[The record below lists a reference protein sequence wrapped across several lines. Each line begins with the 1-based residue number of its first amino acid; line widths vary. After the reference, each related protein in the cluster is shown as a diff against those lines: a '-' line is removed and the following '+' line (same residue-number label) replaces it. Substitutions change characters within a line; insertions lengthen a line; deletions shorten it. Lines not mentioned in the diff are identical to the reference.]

1 MDFFAKLA
9 DNRIR
14 EAIEAGDFDDL
25 QGKGQPLNL
34 EDDSH
39 IPPELRMA
47 YKILK
52 NADCL
57 PPELVLRQEVVQ
69 LQDLV
74 AAMPDEAEK
83 LKQMRRLNFLMMKLN
98 MMRPVS
104 PRVAGARPLHSQG
117 PGTPGVE
124 EIAISSQPSAC
135 RVRTGATMAFAK
147 RSRRRLCHIFML
159 DVMQQGNVT
168 FAGPRAKTC
177 LPPTSYG

>member
-9 DNRIR
+9 ENRIL
-14 EAIEAGDFDDL
+14 EAIEAGEFDNL
-25 QGKGQPLNL
+25 RGKGQPLDLN
-34 EDDSH
+34 DDSH

-57 PPELVLRQEVVQ
+57 PPELALRQEVVQ

-83 LKQMRRLNFLMMKLN
+83 LKQMRRLNFLIMKLD

-104 PRVAGARPLHSQG
+104 PQLMEHELY
-117 PGTPGVE
+117 TPKVLE
-124 EIAISSQPSAC
+124 
-135 RVRTGATMAFAK
+135 
-147 RSRRRLCHIFML
+147 RLESKDHPK
-159 DVMQQGNVT
+159 N
-168 FAGPRAKTC
+168 
-177 LPPTSYG
+177 

>member
-9 DNRIR
+9 ENRIK
-14 EAIEAGDFDDL
+14 EAIEAGEFDNL
-25 QGKGQPLNL
+25 RGKGQPLDLN
-34 EDDSH
+34 DDSH

-57 PPELVLRQEVVQ
+57 PPELTLRQEVVQ

-83 LKQMRRLNFLMMKLN
+83 LKQMRRLNFLMMKLD

-104 PRVAGARPLHSQG
+104 AQLMEHELY
-117 PGTPGVE
+117 TPKVLE
-124 EIAISSQPSAC
+124 
-135 RVRTGATMAFAK
+135 
-147 RSRRRLCHIFML
+147 RLESKNHPK
-159 DVMQQGNVT
+159 N
-168 FAGPRAKTC
+168 
-177 LPPTSYG
+177 

>member
-57 PPELVLRQEVVQ
+57 PPELELRKEIVTLQE
-69 LQDLV
+69 LV
-74 AAMPDEAEK
+74 ASMEDEAEK
-83 LKQMRRLNFLMMKLN
+83 LLQMRRLNFLMMKMG

-104 PRVAGARPLHSQG
+104 AQIMEHELYAPKILEKLETKNKSQ
-117 PGTPGVE
+117 
-124 EIAISSQPSAC
+124 
-135 RVRTGATMAFAK
+135 RK
-147 RSRRRLCHIFML
+147 
-159 DVMQQGNVT
+159 
-168 FAGPRAKTC
+168 
-177 LPPTSYG
+177 

>member
-1 MDFFAKLA
+1 MQMEFFSRLA
-9 DNRIR
+9 ENRIR
-14 EAIEAGDFDDL
+14 EGIEAGEFDNL
-25 QGKGQPLNL
+25 AGKGQPLNL

-83 LKQMRRLNFLMMKLN
+83 LKQMRRLNFLMMKLS

-104 PRVAGARPLHSQG
+104 AQLLEHDLY
-117 PGTPGVE
+117 TPKVLE
-124 EIAISSQPSAC
+124 RLES
-135 RVRTGATMAFAK
+135 K
-147 RSRRRLCHIFML
+147 R
-159 DVMQQGNVT
+159 
-168 FAGPRAKTC
+168 
-177 LPPTSYG
+177 

>member
-1 MDFFAKLA
+1 MEFFTRLA
-9 DNRIR
+9 ENRILQ
-14 EAIEAGDFDDL
+14 AIEAGEFDNL

-83 LKQMRRLNFLMMKLN
+83 LKQMRRLNFLIMKLN

-104 PRVAGARPLHSQG
+104 AQLLENDLY
-117 PGTPGVE
+117 TPKVLE
-124 EIAISSQPSAC
+124 RLES
-135 RVRTGATMAFAK
+135 K
-147 RSRRRLCHIFML
+147 R
-159 DVMQQGNVT
+159 
-168 FAGPRAKTC
+168 
-177 LPPTSYG
+177 

>member
-1 MDFFAKLA
+1 MEFFTRLA
-9 DNRIR
+9 ENRILQ
-14 EAIEAGDFDDL
+14 AIEAGEFDNL
-25 QGKGQPLNL
+25 QGRGQPLNL

-74 AAMPDEAEK
+74 AALPDEAEK
-83 LKQMRRLNFLMMKLN
+83 LKQMRRLNFLVMKLN

-104 PRVAGARPLHSQG
+104 AQLLENDLY
-117 PGTPGVE
+117 TPKVLE
-124 EIAISSQPSAC
+124 RLES
-135 RVRTGATMAFAK
+135 K
-147 RSRRRLCHIFML
+147 R
-159 DVMQQGNVT
+159 
-168 FAGPRAKTC
+168 
-177 LPPTSYG
+177 

>member
-1 MDFFAKLA
+1 MDFFSKLA
-9 DNRIR
+9 ENRIL
-14 EAIEAGDFDDL
+14 EAIEAGEFDNL
-25 QGKGQPLNL
+25 RGKGQPRDL

-57 PPELVLRQEVVQ
+57 PPELLLRQEVVQ

-83 LKQMRRLNFLMMKLN
+83 LKQMRRLNFLMMKLQ

-104 PRVAGARPLHSQG
+104 AQLLEHDLYAPKVL
-117 PGTPGVE
+117 E
-124 EIAISSQPSAC
+124 
-135 RVRTGATMAFAK
+135 
-147 RSRRRLCHIFML
+147 RLES
-159 DVMQQGNVT
+159 
-168 FAGPRAKTC
+168 KK
-177 LPPTSYG
+177 